1 MLLNKFVLEIVEHF
15 NKEIKKEENITLL
28 KQHLVNPLIDYTF
41 QRLYP
46 YILVTS
52 IIFFLTFILAVIT
65 FLLIFKSQ
73 S

>member
-28 KQHLVNPLIDYTF
+28 KHHLVNPLIDYTF

>member
-28 KQHLVNPLIDYTF
+28 KQHLINPLIDYTF